1 MESKQPSSEKDQNI
15 KTAKYERSK
24 SLDNLKD
31 CGPDSDDNDMDSEMD
46 ETDMAILRE
55 CAETVVELTRRV
67 ERETENEMRMAL
79 NDKVHAKEKVEDLK
93 ALAEFSKKDS
103 GTSSVP
109 SEFSKTVLDKR
120 NTGFEAQNTDSE
132 DSTGQEAVRILAMW
146 NKSTETDSAT
156 SAEVLFDIIKEKMS
170 GAKDEDEKT
179 RSATTGETFDTS
191 SATEGKT
198 GDSEIKEKLA
208 DGSDKDKKAE
218 KCGHELEMFKD
229 TVKEILAETKKSAIC
244 NKVSDNLNMTIK
256 NLKDS
261 RAENNESGDSK
272 VESLA
277 EISKENV
284 SEADLIIKG
293 KGILSQK
300 DTNYEALIKE
310 VQAECDLDESADKSE
325 ECKEK
330 KIENKKSDDLTNNTS
345 DSSVKIQDVKNKQG
359 NYDTNPAT
367 PVCATQKQKEES
379 ETKGPPAGRE
389 ELSERADQNSDHQG
403 SSKNITE
410 KPTTVVQKADKASDQ
425 RKEKTKSS
433 ELIVIDLEATD
444 EIDSIIPSHKTPVK
458 QIAGKTNVNVTPGSA
473 SKSRDATPRRASKKS
488 TTPGG
493 KGNFIDNL
501 IAKGVPIIIPDEDED
516 IQEMPKARS
525 LAFTQ
530 KSPHYNKD
538 IARGSPHMSKFL
550 QQPFSH
556 QTGYPVDHAM
566 TSPHH
571 QVIHSPVHNAQP
583 RKLFT
588 PPKNIDHTYGNQ
600 TVSPSRQPATPK
612 SSQHARL
619 TTSQSSPVVE
629 PPLNKLYTP
638 TKSSLAQPTLK
649 THLSPAQQHVPPA
662 NFQSQQALL
671 KRYLK
676 QRQHQVPQLARQQVK
691 KQNFKLNP
699 SGTIVIDDEPSPKKA
714 SQASQTQTLHAVGSQ
729 TVNVPEQPA
738 SAPLVLPVVTPS
750 PVAPSLPQT
759 QSETLPVIANVT
771 SMAKDYGQVGETAAN
786 NQHIVQ
792 QQQMTQQAEQPVP
805 HLQQQP
811 STSLGSLLIL
821 AYPGVAAQ
829 TTGIP
834 GGQLT
839 LPLQIA
845 QVQEPAS
852 LKRRHSED
860 TGPSQSV
867 SEPEVKRRNTSEN
880 SPSSLAT
887 DAERQMP
894 VLAQH
899 TRSKSVTD
907 VVIKTEQLS
916 PTKQAPGIEI
926 DIDIPGVPS
935 QDFNTVMTKTENT
948 DDFMPFNFKSAP
960 HKLIKSDRDLPIPAP
975 TQDVHPEASSKSH
988 ARSLEASSTSQ
999 EPDVA
1004 SQEKPTIDKKFGCGD
1019 CGKTFTTKHGLTI
1032 HFKTHTKEVPFECDV
1047 CGRHYSKKGSL
1058 MKHIHTH
1065 FTDHS

>member
-1 MESKQPSSEKDQNI
+1 
-15 KTAKYERSK
+15 
-24 SLDNLKD
+24 
-31 CGPDSDDNDMDSEMD
+31 MDSEMD

-67 ERETENEMRMAL
+67 ERETENEMRMSL
-79 NDKVHAKEKVEDLK
+79 NDKVHAEEKVGDLK
-93 ALAEFSKKDS
+93 ATAGSTEESEFSKKDS
-103 GTSSVP
+103 GTLSVSSE
-109 SEFSKTVLDKR
+109 SSKTVLDKR
-120 NTGFEAQNTDSE
+120 KTGFEAQNTDSE

-146 NKSTETDSAT
+146 NKSTETDSVT

-170 GAKDEDEKT
+170 GPKDEDEKT
-179 RSATTGETFDTS
+179 TSATTGKTFDTS
-191 SATEGKT
+191 SATEGKP
-198 GDSEIKEKLA
+198 GDSEIKEKLP
-208 DGSDKDKKAE
+208 DGSYKDKKAE
-218 KCGHELEMFKD
+218 KCGNELEMFKES
-229 TVKEILAETKKSAIC
+229 VKEILAETKKSAIC
-244 NKVSDNLNMTIK
+244 NKVSDNLNMTTK
-256 NLKDS
+256 NFKDS
-261 RAENNESGDSK
+261 RAENNGSGDSN

-310 VQAECDLDESADKSE
+310 VQDECDLDESADKSE
-325 ECKEK
+325 GCREK
-330 KIENKKSDDLTNNTS
+330 KIENEKSDDLTNNTS

-359 NYDTNPAT
+359 NCDTNPPT
-367 PVCATQKQKEES
+367 PACATQKQKEES
-379 ETKGPPAGRE
+379 ETKAPPA
-389 ELSERADQNSDHQG
+389 DQKSDHQS
-403 SSKNITE
+403 SSKNVTE

-425 RKEKTKSS
+425 KQEKTKSS

-458 QIAGKTNVNVTPGSA
+458 QIAGKTNVNITPGTA
-473 SKSRDATPRRASKKS
+473 SKSRGATPRRASKKA

-538 IARGSPHMSKFL
+538 ISRGSPHMSKFL

-556 QTGYPVDHAM
+556 QTGYPVDHTM

-612 SSQHARL
+612 LSQHARL

-629 PPLNKLYTP
+629 PPLKLYTP
-638 TKSSLAQPTLK
+638 TKSSLAQPTLQ
-649 THLSPAQQHVPPA
+649 TQLSPAQQHVPPE

-676 QRQHQVPQLARQQVK
+676 QKQHQVPQLARHQVK
-691 KQNFKLNP
+691 KQNFKLKP

-771 SMAKDYGQVGETAAN
+771 SMAKDYGQVGETTAN

-805 HLQQQP
+805 LQQQP

-860 TGPSQSV
+860 TSPSQSV
-867 SEPEVKRRNTSEN
+867 SEPEVKRGNTSEN
-880 SPSSLAT
+880 SPISLAT
-887 DAERQMP
+887 DAERQTP

-899 TRSKSVTD
+899 SRSKSVTD

-935 QDFNTVMTKTENT
+935 QDFNTVMPKTENT

-960 HKLIKSDRDLPIPAP
+960 QKLIKSNQDLPVPAS
-975 TQDVHPEASSKSH
+975 TQDVHPETSPKSH

-999 EPDVA
+999 EPDVG
-1004 SQEKPTIDKKFGCGD
+1004 SQEKPTVDKKFGCGD